1 MKTGKPVLRSIS
13 DIHTEDIDVLQGLCT
28 RLSGKLSE
36 LKASITA
43 GNADLVHTT
52 AAEASQIIGSIEAS
66 GSVVSAIQTLPRSV
80 TFSYLSDIII
90 TDPSY
95 FIKGDDDWQK
105 THNGSNLTA
114 IGIKLGLAGE
124 THYGNWQCNVIDDSN
139 GEIIATFATEKG
151 VCCVATQLDIQA
163 YNPAALK
170 DVSRGCFALIKDFM
184 GTVTFIDG
192 NDGLQII
199 GKGNV
204 NFHTE
209 L

>member
-1 MKTGKPVLRSIS
+1 MKTEKPVFHTIS
-13 DIHTEDIDVLQGLCT
+13 DIHTEDIDGLQGLCT
-28 RLSGKLSE
+28 QLSGKLSE
-36 LKASITA
+36 LKANITA
-43 GNADLVHTT
+43 GNADGVHTA

-66 GSVVSAIQTLPRSV
+66 GSVIGAIRALPRSV
-80 TFSYLSDIII
+80 TFSELSDIII
-90 TDPSY
+90 TDPAY
-95 FIKGDDDWQK
+95 FVKDAGDWQK
-105 THNGSNLTA
+105 THNGNDLTA

-139 GEIIATFATEKG
+139 GEIIATFAAEKG
-151 VCCVATQLDIQA
+151 TCCVATQLDIQA
-163 YNPAALK
+163 YNHAALK
-170 DVSRGCFALIKDFM
+170 DVGRGCFALIKDFM

-192 NDGLQII
+192 ADGLQII